1 MRAEQKRTVGL
12 AKPGPKKIGS
22 DEEPNWIDSGKKNR
36 PPHASPGHRGNAMK
50 FIDRW
55 SGQQSWRTWA
65 PIATLVLCALTGY
78 GATEIVLQLGL
89 GRILATAVG
98 FVAFVANLLKGWPQP
113 EDMRD

>member
-1 MRAEQKRTVGL
+1 VAHLGADRDARAVC
-12 AKPGPKKIGS
+12 
-22 DEEPNWIDSGKKNR
+22 
-36 PPHASPGHRGNAMK
+36 PHR
-50 FIDRW
+50 
-55 SGQQSWRTWA
+55 
-65 PIATLVLCALTGY
+65 L